1 MHMLIPIPT
10 SQVGTLW
17 VPVIVEVGPGT
28 HVSDFPTQELA
39 RRERSRIDNL
49 VEKFWLRVR
58 WQIHI
63 RQQLIPETELAASIS
78 RYLEDPSGPHQSGA
92 VARHDILFVPQ
103 ITPHLK
109 RY

>member
-1 MHMLIPIPT
+1 MGAGSNL
-10 SQVGTLW
+10 SG
-17 VPVIVEVGPGT
+17 
-28 HVSDFPTQELA
+28 FATQELA

-63 RQQLIPETELAASIS
+63 RQQPIPETELAASIS
-78 RYLEDPSGPHQSGA
+78 RYLEDPSGPDQSGA
-92 VARHDILFVPQ
+92 VARHGILFVPQ